1 MGDDIITL
9 YTLHYIAACVSLG
22 QEGLNEKKKNTNRK
36 KENAAIVGSNN
47 NNVIYYIEIKMRTS
61 LVGDRLRFFR
71 RILTLRFKRCPK

>member
-22 QEGLNEKKKNTNRK
+22 QEGLNEKKNTNRK
-36 KENAAIVGSNN
+36 KENAAIVDSN